1 MSVLHEDE
9 DLFCHDRSKDACQ
22 SPEQAEEFEL
32 PFPSPLAKW
41 ERAPYLL
48 FADSPSYSA
57 PIQFLFSPTN
67 FESGFPRG
75 QHFLKRAGR
84 RSHNNRRWRQK
95 MRPSFSLISSAFS
108 KYAAALPLMMMMM
121 MMTGNSSLG
130 AEPMEVGL
138 RGMTI

>member
-48 FADSPSYSA
+48 FADFPSYSA
-57 PIQFLFSPTN
+57 PIQFLFSPTTPSSSRGFLEGSI
-67 FESGFPRG
+67 FEKG
-75 QHFLKRAGR
+75 GR
-84 RSHNNRRWRQK
+84 QAKS
-95 MRPSFSLISSAFS
+95 
-108 KYAAALPLMMMMM
+108 
-121 MMTGNSSLG
+121 
-130 AEPMEVGL
+130 
-138 RGMTI
+138 